1 MKMKK
6 ILLAGESWM
15 SYTTHVKGFD
25 SFYTSSYETG
35 EKWLK
40 EALEEG
46 GYEVTFLPNH
56 EATDK
61 FPFTM
66 EELKQYDC
74 VILSDI
80 GANTLLLPTE
90 TFTKSKKMPNRVN
103 LLKEYVE
110 EGGSIL
116 MIGGYL
122 TFSGVDAKGKW
133 HDTAVQDVL
142 PVEILTVDD
151 RMEHCEGIR
160 PVTIKEHEALRG
172 IPKEWPEIL
181 GYNKTI
187 LKKEAEL
194 AATVGEDPFIAFGRY
209 GNGRS
214 AVFTSDCAP
223 HWAPP
228 EFCEWEYYKKI
239 WQGIVRWL
247 TQGKGYEKL

>member
-1 MKMKK
+1 MNKK

-15 SYTTHVKGFD
+15 SYTTHVKGAD
-25 SFYTSSYETG
+25 SFYTSVYETG

-40 EALEEG
+40 AALESS

-56 EATDK
+56 LAGEE

-66 EELKQYDC
+66 EELKEYDC

-80 GANTLLLPTE
+80 GANTLMLPAD
-90 TFTKSKKMPNRVN
+90 TFVRSKKKPNRTA
-103 LLKEYVE
+103 LIRDYVLD
-110 EGGSIL
+110 GGALL
-116 MIGGYL
+116 MIGGYM

-133 HDTAVQDVL
+133 HDTAVQEVL
-142 PVEILTVDD
+142 PVEVLTVDD

-160 PVTIKEHEALRG
+160 PVTVKNHEALKDLG
-172 IPKEWPEIL
+172 EWPEVL

-187 LKKEAEL
+187 AKPEADVVVL
-194 AATVGEDPFIAFGRY
+194 AGDDPFVAFGTY
-209 GNGRS
+209 GKGKS

-228 EFCEWEYYKKI
+228 EFCEWEGYQKI
-239 WQGIVRWL
+239 WKGIVDWL
-247 TQGKGYEKL
+247 TQ

>member
-1 MKMKK
+1 MSKK

-40 EALEEG
+40 EALEAG

-56 EATDK
+56 LAAEE

-66 EELKQYDC
+66 EALKEYDC

-80 GANTLLLPTE
+80 GANTLLLPAP
-90 TFTKSKKMPNRVN
+90 TFTKSVKMPNRAE
-103 LLKEYVE
+103 LIRDYVL
-110 EGGSIL
+110 EGGSLL
-116 MIGGYL
+116 MVGGYL

-133 HDTAVQDVL
+133 HDTAVQEVL
-142 PVEILTVDD
+142 PVEVLTVDD
-151 RMEHCEGIR
+151 RMEYCNGIK
-160 PVTIKEHEALRG
+160 PVTVSDHEALS
-172 IPKEWPEIL
+172 KVSKDWPEVL

-187 LKKEAEL
+187 AKEEAEV
-194 AATVGEDPFIAFGRY
+194 AALVGEDPFIAFGTY
-209 GNGRS
+209 GAGRS

-223 HWAPP
+223 HWAPM
-228 EFCEWEYYKKI
+228 EFCEWEDYNQI
-239 WQGIVRWL
+239 WQGIMGWL
-247 TQGKGYEKL
+247 IR